1 MGFTE
6 AVASAFSKYF
16 RFSGRALRSEYSFF
30 FLFNIIMSIIAVA
43 IGALWGAI
51 ELCFF
56 LPNDWDL
63 PSCFSGSWTA
73 FVLWFDGETSFVSIR
88 AEMFLSFYALLVL
101 FPSLAV
107 TSRRLHDM
115 NESGW
120 KWLFLCV
127 PFVNIYIILLLMI
140 KKGDTN
146 TNRFGAQRVVGRD
159 NPEGSGGSFVFRII
173 GHFLK
178 GDRNKKCAWCGS
190 TKIKFK
196 SGNEGN
202 WYWEHQNK
210 DGSKDKRVK
219 NNFQSAG
226 FHSEYECNKCSAT
239 TKFTHFVDRKPSE
252 KVGVW
257 KRVLVVEGQGEKK
270 GTDWTSETAIDV

>member
-30 FLFNIIMSIIAVA
+30 FLFNIIMFIIAVA
-43 IGALWGAI
+43 IG
-51 ELCFF
+51 
-56 LPNDWDL
+56 DL
-63 PSCFSGSWTA
+63 FPQA
-73 FVLWFDGETSFVSIR
+73 AD
-88 AEMFLSFYALLVL
+88 MFLSFYALLVL